1 MWGRRGRD
9 LILDMGAE
17 MLPYTLE
24 NRADERRM
32 ILMSLC
38 IAVAIHVAFAFVRL
52 PDIRRN
58 VWLDDTHQ
66 VLVVRKYTPP
76 PPRIE
81 RPARAAVVRKR
92 VRIMPVPDPTPDEI
106 EPLREPAPMFA
117 DQPVAHDEVDF
128 LIGDPEP
135 PPPTQPL
142 MAGIGG
148 VTSPTLI
155 AESKVH
161 PLYPEIARK
170 ARIESRVVLQGI
182 IDRDG
187 IVKELEVLQCGYPG
201 IGFEESA
208 KDAVFLWRY
217 EPAMLDGRAVTVYF
231 TVIVDFE
238 LT

>member
-1 MWGRRGRD
+1 M
-9 LILDMGAE
+9 AA
-17 MLPYTLE
+17 YTIE
-24 NRADERRM
+24 NRAEERRL

-38 IAVAIHVAFAFVRL
+38 IAIAIHVAFAFVRL
-52 PDIRRN
+52 PDFRRN
-58 VWLDDTHQ
+58 VWLDDSHE
-66 VLVVRKYTPP
+66 VLVVRKYMPP
-76 PPRIE
+76 PPQIE
-81 RPARAAVVRKR
+81 RPARAVVVRKR
-92 VRIMPVPDPTPDEI
+92 VRVMPIPDPTPDEL
-106 EPLREPAPMFA
+106 EPLREPEPMFA
-117 DQPVAHDEVDF
+117 DQGVALDDVDF

-135 PPPTQPL
+135 PPPAVPL
-142 MAGIGG
+142 TAGIGG

-155 AESKVH
+155 QESKVH

-187 IVKELEVLQCGYPG
+187 TVKELEVLQCGYPG

-208 KDAVFLWRY
+208 RDAVFLWRY
-217 EPAMLDGRAVTVYF
+217 EPALLDGRPVTVYF